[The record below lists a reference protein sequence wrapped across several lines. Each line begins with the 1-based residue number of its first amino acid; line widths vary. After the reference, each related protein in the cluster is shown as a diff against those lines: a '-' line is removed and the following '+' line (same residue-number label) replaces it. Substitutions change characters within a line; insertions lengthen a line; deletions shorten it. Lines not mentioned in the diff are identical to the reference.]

1 MTADSPPP
9 PERLDTTR
17 LQALALAYQ
26 QSAALMAA
34 VELDVFTA
42 ISKGAATIP
51 GVATAIGITPRH
63 AERLLTALT
72 AMTLLSKTGERY
84 ANAPDVERFLVKGSA
99 RYAGPWITFTKPRW
113 DRWGRLSEALQVTTE
128 TVLGNYESFT
138 VEDARRYHAATN
150 SIGMGAGR
158 LFCRQVDLSGRKLLL
173 DLGGGSGA
181 YSIVAAQ
188 TWPQLRAIVLDLPP
202 VTVVAQDYIAQHGVA
217 DRVTTLA
224 GDFTRT
230 AFPSEVDVV
239 LMASNLPQ
247 YSPELIQLVVNKAFA
262 ALVPGGEMHLVG
274 EMLNDDRSG
283 PLNPALWGLNE
294 AVFGSTGVAHSE
306 ADVRRY
312 FATVGFAGVTVNEF
326 IPGILS
332 RVTGRKPS

>member
-1 MTADSPPP
+1 MNQA
-9 PERLDTTR
+9 ERLDTTR

-42 ISKGAATIP
+42 ISRGESTIP
-51 GVATAIGITPRH
+51 KAAAAIGITPRH
-63 AERLLTALT
+63 AERLMTALT
-72 AMTLLSKTGERY
+72 AMTLLTKSGETY
-84 ANAPDVERFLVKGSA
+84 ANAADVERFLVKGSP
-99 RYAGPWITFTKPRW
+99 RYAGPWMTFTKPRW
-113 DRWGRLSEALQVTTE
+113 ERWGKLSDALKVTAE
-128 TVLGNYESFT
+128 KVLGDYEGFT

-158 LFCRQVDLSGRKLLL
+158 RFCRQVDLSNRRKLL

-188 TWPQLRAIVLDLPP
+188 TWPQLEAIVLDLPP
-202 VTVVAQDYIAQHGVA
+202 VVVVAREYISQHGVA
-217 DRVTTLA
+217 DRVSAVA
-224 GDFTRT
+224 GDFTKSD
-230 AFPSEVDVV
+230 FPSGVDVAV
-239 LMASNLPQ
+239 MASNLPQ
-247 YSPELIQLVVNKAFA
+247 YSPDLIQLVVSKAFT

-312 FATVGFAGVTVNEF
+312 FATAGFVGVTINEF

-332 RVTGRKPS
+332 RVTGRKP